1 MGRTR
6 EFDPEIALEEAMRL
20 FWEKGYHD
28 TSVRDLVARTGV
40 SHAGM
45 YGTFGNKRE
54 VFSAALRRYH
64 EQIMGKVLETLEAPD
79 ASLPEITGHFER
91 LYELAKDSR
100 FRAGC
105 MICNSAVD
113 LAQEDPEVANGF
125 QRHLD
130 RLVAA
135 FRKALARAKERVRC
149 ATIWIPRPRPM
160 SWRPRRWPWHFSC
173 APRWATDG
181 SSSSPAMPWR
191 RRFSGFFCAY

>member
-40 SHAGM
+40 SLAGM

-91 LYELAKDSR
+91 LYELAKDPR

-125 QRHLD
+125 QRNLD

-135 FRKALARAKERVRC
+135 FRNALARAKEKGEVREDLDPAAAADVLA
-149 ATIWIPRPRPM
+149 ATQMAMALFLRAQVGHGRIVQFAR
-160 SWRPRRWPWHFSC
+160 H
-173 APRWATDG
+173 ALAT
-181 SSSSPAMPWR
+181 AI
-191 RRFSGFFCAY
+191 

>member
-20 FWEKGYHD
+20 FWEKGYRD

-45 YGTFGNKRE
+45 YGTFGNKQE
-54 VFSAALRRYH
+54 VYSAALQRYQ
-64 EQIMGKVLETLEAPD
+64 EKVMGTALDSLEAPD

-91 LYELAKDSR
+91 LFGLAKDPR

-105 MICNSAVD
+105 MMCNSAMD
-113 LAQEDPEVANGF
+113 LAREDPEIANDF

-135 FRKALARAKERVRC
+135 FRNALARAKEKGEVSEDLNPAAVADVLA
-149 ATIWIPRPRPM
+149 ATQM
-160 SWRPRRWPWHFSC
+160 
-173 APRWATDG
+173 
-181 SSSSPAMPWR
+181 AMALFMR
-191 RRFSGFFCAY
+191 AQVSHGRIVQFARHALSTVI

>member
-40 SHAGM
+40 SHAGI
-45 YGTFGNKRE
+45 YGTLGNKQE
-54 VFSAALRRYH
+54 VFSAALQRYQ
-64 EQIMGKVLETLEAPD
+64 EEIMGKVLEALEAPG
-79 ASLPEITGHFER
+79 ASLPEVTGHFER
-91 LYELAKDSR
+91 LYELAKDPR

-113 LAQEDPEVANGF
+113 LAQENPEVASGF

-135 FRKALARAKERVRC
+135 FRVALVRAKEKGEVREDLDPAAAADVLA
-149 ATIWIPRPRPM
+149 ATQTAMALFLRAQVNHGRIVQFAR
-160 SWRPRRWPWHFSC
+160 H
-173 APRWATDG
+173 ALAT
-181 SSSSPAMPWR
+181 AI
-191 RRFSGFFCAY
+191 